1 MMSVPFADVVFHN
14 TNNIEVTLT
23 IEVPAGIVVSGP
35 QTVQANASVTV
46 RPGVNNCASAVIIAS
61 DTTHGEF
68 KQSFGLAAPSSGRPS
83 YLESIDVRYGI
94 ASFSGSIRARTE

>member
-1 MMSVPFADVVFHN
+1 MSIPFVDVVFHN
-14 TNNIEVTLT
+14 TNNIDVTLIVEAPT
-23 IEVPAGIVVSGP
+23 GTVVSGP
-35 QTVQANASVTV
+35 QSVRANATVTV
-46 RPGVNNCASAVIIAS
+46 RPGVDNCASALIIAS

-94 ASFSGSIRARTE
+94 ASFSGSMKARTE